1 MINVDNITI
10 QFSQVLD
17 TGEDQTL
24 IVDHD
29 GETASMSTDA
39 WTLGDVTLT
48 DITQATDEA
57 LATARIHLR
66 VLQLENKP

>member
-39 WTLGDVTLT
+39 WTLGNVTLT
-48 DITQATDEA
+48 DMIEIADTCH
-57 LATARIHLR
+57 ATARLTITAIR
-66 VLQLENKP
+66 EGMR